1 MRRFELEEGTAKKFW
16 EVSTDGAS
24 LTVHFGR
31 IGTDGQ
37 SKKKH
42 LGTPEAARDELD
54 KLMREKT
61 KKGYV
66 EVTTGK
72 PAAPPAAPVKRA
84 RRTQHTAPRSQAF
97 ASSPRASI
105 ARAICN

>member
-1 MRRFELEEGTAKKFW
+1 MRRFELEAGPAQKFW

-31 IGTDGQ
+31 IGTVGQ
-37 SKKKH
+37 SKTKD

-72 PAAPPAAPVKRA
+72 PAAPVKRA